1 MKKTTGFT
9 LIELLIALLIASI
22 VISMGVPAMRGIIVE
37 NRMTASANE
46 LISSLILARSE
57 AIKRG
62 TFVTVCKSSDGATC
76 GDAGV
81 QWNEGWIIFSNVSG
95 ATADAVDAGDEIIR
109 IYEGLPTGVTVTG
122 LGPIAPFLAFR
133 PTGTSGTPIQNLNGT
148 LVLCDDNGL
157 SDARGVIVS
166 NSGRPRITHEKA
178 HDDGALVCA

>member
-1 MKKTTGFT
+1 MRKLAGFT
-9 LIELLIALLIASI
+9 VIELLTVLLLASI
-22 VISMGVPAMRGIIVE
+22 LISMGVPAMRSIIVE

-62 TFVTVCKSSDGATC
+62 TFVTVCKSNDAATC

-81 QWNEGWIIFSNVSG
+81 EWNEGWIIFSNVSG

-109 IYEGLPTGVTVTG
+109 VYSALPDGVTIAG
-122 LGPIAPFLAFR
+122 LGQIAPFLAYR

-148 LVLCDDNGL
+148 LVICDDNGL
-157 SDARGVIVS
+157 SDSRGVIVT
-166 NSGRPRITHEKA
+166 NSGRPHITHEKA
-178 HDDGALVCA
+178 HDDGDLVCA